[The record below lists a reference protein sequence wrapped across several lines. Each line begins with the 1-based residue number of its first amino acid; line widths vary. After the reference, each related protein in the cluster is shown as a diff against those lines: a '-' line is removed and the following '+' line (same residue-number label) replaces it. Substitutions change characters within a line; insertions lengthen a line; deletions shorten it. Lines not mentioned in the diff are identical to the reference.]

1 MRRKR
6 KSSDSSNN
14 SDEESVQAAEPPEG
28 DDLSFSILDVNCMR
42 TLFLELG
49 LGKAWWVQCITIFV
63 AAFLTYSYDNAGN
76 HSTNLQIAI
85 MTVITIVGASPF
97 CKSHLVPTAIG
108 AFVGG
113 QNVIAASTDN
123 ENTIYATNYLW
134 LLLLS
139 AVVGLVWCFVITPF
153 KILDGSAGRLGT
165 TTFIGMNI
173 TMILFFGP
181 LGVVQWKRYIF
192 GVYQVVYFGEE
203 DTTLDL
209 RNVWEWTDE
218 AELAIG
224 YCISV
229 LWLGVAGGTIRI
241 AHNKYIRHLEQM
253 SSIRPPEAL
262 NNVLVPTVLALISM
276 LLINATA
283 YKHAYG
289 LYNGKSPTLCHAVLS
304 VCLCAHNYSC
314 LF

>member
-6 KSSDSSNN
+6 KSSDSSN
-14 SDEESVQAAEPPEG
+14 SDEESVQAAEPPEEE
-28 DDLSFSILDVNCMR
+28 LFSSTSDDVNCMR

-49 LGKAWWVQCITIFV
+49 QGKVWWVQCITIFV
-63 AAFLTYSYDNAGN
+63 AAFLAYSYDNAGS
-76 HSTNLQIAI
+76 HSTNVQISI

-108 AFVGG
+108 ALVGG
-113 QNVIAASTDN
+113 QNVIAALTDN

-153 KILDGSAGRLGT
+153 KILDGFAGRLGT

-181 LGVVQWKRYIF
+181 LGVVQWERYIF
-192 GVYQVVYFGEE
+192 GVYQVVYIGEE
-203 DTTLDL
+203 DTKLDI
-209 RNVWEWTDE
+209 RNIWEWTDE

-224 YCISV
+224 FCISV
-229 LWLGVAGGTIRI
+229 IWVGVAGGAIRI
-241 AHNKYIRHLEQM
+241 AHNRYIRHLEQM
-253 SSIRPPEAL
+253 NMQPPEAL
-262 NNVLVPTVLALISM
+262 NNVLIPSIMALTSM
-276 LLINATA
+276 ILVNATA
-283 YKHAYG
+283 YKHASG
-289 LYNGKSPTLCHAVLS
+289 LYNGKFNSFL
-304 VCLCAHNYSC
+304 
-314 LF
+314 